1 MDFFG
6 AQRTRTQR
14 SLLLYG
20 LFFLIVFAHIAVALG
35 VMALLLTLFTGGIY
49 HWVLI
54 LVAVWTIGSFVAGS
68 FLEYRRLRAG
78 GRAIAQR
85 VGAVRL
91 FIDHSQDA
99 WEHSQGVAHQHKPIQ
114 KVRFSARHIAVRNER
129 DFPPVY
135 RRYYEIAQQLA
146 IASGLRMPILYV
158 LPDEQGIN
166 GFVAG
171 RNSQDMV
178 LVVTQGALDKLS
190 DEALYGLIGHEYG
203 HILHGDATF
212 NLQLMVV
219 LAGLQLLY
227 DWSDS
232 INNFGSGYKGSQKNY
247 FDGSFINSAVNQSNP
262 LPQRAIDS
270 HARSTEAQT
279 ASFTTHSE
287 WVAYWQTQSQS
298 QQASAKSQSRWLQN
312 NNRFDSQAPR
322 NIWTWLIHGLSFS
335 SMASAQLIK
344 HSFNRERELLA
355 DATSVQLTRSPAI
368 IETLKAIHQDA
379 LGSRLTGIADI
390 NGLSHFF
397 FASSGADLGD
407 VSWFATHPSLAER
420 MSAINA
426 NAYHKFAVQVA
437 KEKRLNQQKIKEIY
451 EQRRL
456 GDWGVITANS
466 LSNAKQEKK
475 MHQSSIFAAQ
485 SVSAIHK
492 INTDKNNYSAEKNVN
507 SNFNDVIN
515 ERIVEKDAIEKEVIE
530 KEVIEKEIAA
540 FSTSEMQNEL
550 QGDNGL
556 EFIIEEDVVI
566 DGRLQVQAQDIGTQ
580 QLLKP
585 WQAKPDS
592 DLPSD
597 TLIGIEDIQKLSL
610 PQYVLNH
617 SYHPLGAQA
626 LIESVLLCHQG
637 CVLSITATY
646 DLTDIW
652 LGLANDGTSAAETDT
667 SGNTQILPHTIDH
680 KLLTA
685 VANLDRRL
693 DSALI
698 ALALKQLRQHDL
710 SESAINEWRLKY
722 EASHSNQDHQHYV
735 QQKKCRMMLLRYQ
748 QGIIQLFENTLTA
761 DLSQKF
767 ADHIDSQ
774 GSIDNPKSAF
784 NHLESTSSRSPS
796 ILALWQALQ
805 LQQLLPILSAVL
817 NDTQVQSH
825 ICPQHL
831 KSQYFQWQQV
841 LQAGKDNIYAQL
853 DPSGQVFNGLD
864 VAARTMLVLLAYRL
878 SKDDKGQMISA
889 IDSSVYSAVLSYNSA
904 SVAHYLVDLRR
915 HARLIDIDLA
925 VVSEANL
932 QWLLLTA
939 QNLNSVQLLALIEV
953 VPIFIASDSQLEA
966 SEANGDDNYRQRQ
979 QGGGQIDY
987 NAHIQDGQADS
998 VDKAG
1003 NDSMHHSYTYHTY
1016 RQWLSTLHTVMLH
1029 DTIVSQDEYEC
1040 LTELSNHW
1048 LGVRQLF

>member
-6 AQRTRTQR
+6 AQRSRTQR

-20 LFFLIVFAHIAVALG
+20 LFFLIVFAHIAVALS

-54 LVAVWTIGSFVAGS
+54 LVAVWTIGSFVVGS
-68 FLEYRRLRAG
+68 FLEYRRLKAG

-91 FIDHSQDA
+91 FIDQSQDA
-99 WEHSQGVAHQHKPIQ
+99 WEHSQGVAHQHQPVS
-114 KVRFSARHIAVRNER
+114 KVRFSARQIAVRDER

-158 LPDEQGIN
+158 LPEEQGIN

-171 RNSQDMV
+171 RHSQDMV

-232 INNFGSGYKGSQKNY
+232 INNFGAGYKSSHKNSQQNY
-247 FDGSFINSAVNQSNP
+247 SDGSFINSAVNQSNP
-262 LPQRAIDS
+262 LPQKAIDS

-279 ASFTTHSE
+279 ANFTTHSE
-287 WVAYWQTQSQS
+287 WVAYWQNQSQS
-298 QQASAKSQSRWLQN
+298 QQSSAKSQSRWLQHN
-312 NNRFDSQAPR
+312 NKFDSQAPR
-322 NIWTWLIHGLSFS
+322 NIWTLLIHGLSFS

-368 IETLKAIHQDA
+368 METLKAIHQDA

-407 VSWFATHPSLAER
+407 VSWLATHPSLTVR

-426 NAYHKFAVQVA
+426 NAYHDFAVQVA

-456 GDWGVITANS
+456 GDWGVIVTNS
-466 LSNAKQEKK
+466 LSKNK
-475 MHQSSIFAAQ
+475 FA
-485 SVSAIHK
+485 
-492 INTDKNNYSAEKNVN
+492 DKNINNK
-507 SNFNDVIN
+507 FNDVID
-515 ERIVEKDAIEKEVIE
+515 EDAIEKEITT
-530 KEVIEKEIAA
+530 
-540 FSTSEMQNEL
+540 FSTSEINNEL
-550 QGDNGL
+550 QSDSGL
-556 EFIIEEDVVI
+556 EFVVEEDVVI
-566 DGRLQVQAQDIGTQ
+566 NGRLQVQAQDIGTH

-585 WQAKPDS
+585 WRAKPDS

-597 TLIGIEDIQKLSL
+597 TLIGIEDIQKVSL

-626 LIESVLLCHQG
+626 LIEAMLLCHQG
-637 CVLSITATY
+637 CVLSTTATY

-652 LGLANDGTSAAETDT
+652 LGLANDGTSADETDSNSKNDT
-667 SGNTQILPHTIDH
+667 SGNMQILPHTLDH
-680 KLLTA
+680 KLLAA

-698 ALALKQLRQHDL
+698 AWALKQLRQHDL
-710 SESAINEWRLKY
+710 SENAIDELRLKY
-722 EASHSNQDHQHYV
+722 EASHRNQDHQHYV
-735 QQKKCRMMLLRYQ
+735 QQKKYRTMLMRYQ
-748 QGIIQLFENTLTA
+748 KGIIELFENSLTA
-761 DLSQKF
+761 DLSQHF
-767 ADHIDSQ
+767 ADNIVSEDNAIDKNKPVSTYSGTIDSR
-774 GSIDNPKSAF
+774 F
-784 NHLESTSSRSPS
+784 PS
-796 ILALWQALQ
+796 ILSLWQALQ
-805 LQQLLPILSAVL
+805 LQQLLPIISAVL
-817 NDTQVQSH
+817 NDKQVRSH
-825 ICPQHL
+825 LHR
-831 KSQYFQWQQV
+831 QYPLYYQWQQV
-841 LQAGKDNIYAQL
+841 LHAGTDDIYAQL
-853 DPSGQVFNGLD
+853 DPSGQVFDGLD
-864 VAARTMLVLLAYRL
+864 IAAKTILTLLAYRL
-878 SKDDKGQMISA
+878 SKDAKGKIISA
-889 IDSSVYSAVLSYNSA
+889 LNYNSA
-904 SVAHYLVDLRR
+904 SVAHYIVDLRR
-915 HARLIDIDLA
+915 HARLLDIDLA
-925 VVSEANL
+925 AVSEANL
-932 QWLLLTA
+932 QWLSLTA
-939 QNLNSVQLLALIEV
+939 QSLNSVQLLALIAA
-953 VPIFIASDSQLEA
+953 VPIFIAPASQ
-966 SEANGDDNYRQRQ
+966 SSGSKVKGDDNYRQRQ
-979 QGGGQIDY
+979 QGDAQIDY
-987 NAHIQDGQADS
+987 NAITNQLY
-998 VDKAG
+998 VY
-1003 NDSMHHSYTYHTY
+1003 NDY

-1029 DTIVSQDEYEC
+1029 DTIVSQDEYDC
-1040 LTELSNHW
+1040 LTELANHW
-1048 LGVRQLF
+1048 LDIRQLF

>member
-6 AQRTRTQR
+6 AQRSRTRR

-20 LFFLIVFAHIAVALG
+20 LFFLIIFAHIAVALAI
-35 VMALLLTLFTGGIY
+35 MSLLLTIFTGGIY

-54 LVAVWTIGSFVAGS
+54 LVVVWTIGSFVVGS
-68 FLEYRRLRAG
+68 FLEYGRLKAG

-99 WEHSQGVAHQHKPIQ
+99 WEHSQGVAHQHKSAA
-114 KVRFSARHIAVRNER
+114 KVRFSDRHIAVRNER

-146 IASGLRMPILYV
+146 IASGLNMPILYV

-171 RNSQDMV
+171 RHSQDMV

-232 INNFGSGYKGSQKNY
+232 VNNFGASSQNKQQNY
-247 FDGSFINSAVNQSNP
+247 FDNAVNQNNP

-279 ASFTTHSE
+279 ASFTTHNE
-287 WVAYWQTQSQS
+287 WVTYWQNQSKNQQS
-298 QQASAKSQSRWLQN
+298 SVKPQSMWLQSTAATD
-312 NNRFDSQAPR
+312 RQAPR
-322 NIWTWLIHGLSFS
+322 SIWTLLIHGLSFS

-368 IETLKAIHQDA
+368 METLKAIYQDS

-407 VSWFATHPSLAER
+407 FSWFATHPSLTER
-420 MSAINA
+420 MNAIND
-426 NAYHKFAVQVA
+426 NAYHDFAVQVA
-437 KEKRLNQQKIKEIY
+437 KEKRINQQKIKEIY

-466 LSNAKQEKK
+466 LSNIKQETNTQ
-475 MHQSSIFAAQ
+475 HSSIFNNQ
-485 SVSAIHK
+485 STS
-492 INTDKNNYSAEKNVN
+492 INN
-507 SNFNDVIN
+507 SIIDGSNDVIN
-515 ERIVEKDAIEKEVIE
+515 KEV
-530 KEVIEKEIAA
+530 AA
-540 FSTSEMQNEL
+540 FSTGEMNNQSEA
-550 QGDNGL
+550 DAGL
-556 EFIIEEDVVI
+556 EFVVEQDVVI
-566 DGRLQVQAQDIGTQ
+566 DGRLQVQAEQIGTH

-592 DLPSD
+592 DLVSD
-597 TLIGIEDIQKLSL
+597 TLIGIEDIEKVSL
-610 PQYVLNH
+610 PQYVINH

-626 LIESVLLCHQG
+626 LIEAVLLCHQG
-637 CVLSITATY
+637 HVLSTTATY

-652 LGLANDGTSAAETDT
+652 LGLHEDVTSATEISNNYSAGI
-667 SGNTQILPHTIDH
+667 SSNTPFLPHRLDH
-680 KLLTA
+680 KLLET
-685 VANLDRRL
+685 VASLDRRL
-693 DSALI
+693 DSALL
-698 ALALKQLRQHDL
+698 ALALKQLRQYNL
-710 SESAINEWRLKY
+710 SESATNELRLKY
-722 EASHSNQDHQHYV
+722 KANHSNQYHQHYM
-735 QQKKCRMMLLRYQ
+735 QQKKCRTMLIRYQ
-748 QGIIQLFENTLTA
+748 QGIIEVFKTYLTA
-761 DLSQKF
+761 DLSQNF
-767 ADHIDSQ
+767 ADKLFNDD
-774 GSIDNPKSAF
+774 GSID
-784 NHLESTSSRSPS
+784 ESKPVFTLSGNTDSRLPS

-805 LQQLLPILSAVL
+805 LQQLLPILSAIL
-817 NDTQVQSH
+817 NDEQSQSH
-825 ICPQHL
+825 IPAQTL
-831 KSQYFQWQQV
+831 WQQV
-841 LQAGKDNIYAQL
+841 LHASTDDIYAQL
-853 DPSGQVFNGLD
+853 DPSGQVFDGLD
-864 VAARTMLVLLAYRL
+864 VAARTMVALLAYRL
-878 SKDDKGQMISA
+878 SKDAKGQIISGL
-889 IDSSVYSAVLSYNSA
+889 DSSVHSAVLFNSA
-904 SVAHYLVDLRR
+904 SSAHYLVDLRR

-925 VVSEANL
+925 VVSDANL
-932 QWLLLTA
+932 QWLLLTT
-939 QNLNSVQLLALIEV
+939 QNLNSVQLLALIEAM
-953 VPIFIASDSQLEA
+953 PIFIAPVCKSAA
-966 SEANGDDNYRQRQ
+966 SEAKREDNSQERQ
-979 QGGGQIDY
+979 QGSGQIDY
-987 NAHIQDGQADS
+987 NAYIQEGN
-998 VDKAG
+998 AG
-1003 NDSMHHSYTYHTY
+1003 NATGHHSYDYNTY

-1029 DTIVSQDEYEC
+1029 DTIVSQDEYDC
-1040 LTELSNHW
+1040 LTMLANHW

>member
-6 AQRTRTQR
+6 AQRSRTQR

-54 LVAVWTIGSFVAGS
+54 LVAVWTIGSFIVGS
-68 FLEYRRLRAG
+68 FLEYRRLKAG

-91 FIDHSQDA
+91 FIDHSQDT
-99 WEHSQGVAHQHKPIQ
+99 WEHSQGVAHQHQPVS
-114 KVRFSARHIAVRNER
+114 KVRFSARQIAVRDER

-171 RNSQDMV
+171 RHSQDMV

-212 NLQLMVV
+212 NLQVMVV

-232 INNFGSGYKGSQKNY
+232 INNFGSGYKVSYQNTQQNKQQNY

-270 HARSTEAQT
+270 HARRTEAQT
-279 ASFTTHSE
+279 ANFTTHSE
-287 WVAYWQTQSQS
+287 WVAYWQSQSQS
-298 QQASAKSQSRWLQN
+298 QQSSAKSQSRWLQHN
-312 NNRFDSQAPR
+312 DKFNSQAPR
-322 NIWTWLIHGLSFS
+322 NIWTLLIHGLSFS

-368 IETLKAIHQDA
+368 METLKAIHQDA
-379 LGSRLTGIADI
+379 LGSRLTSIADI

-426 NAYHKFAVQVA
+426 NAYHDFAVQVA

-456 GDWGVITANS
+456 GDWGVIVANS
-466 LSNAKQEKK
+466 LSKNK
-475 MHQSSIFAAQ
+475 FA
-485 SVSAIHK
+485 
-492 INTDKNNYSAEKNVN
+492 DKNIDNI
-507 SNFNDVIN
+507 FNDVID
-515 ERIVEKDAIEKEVIE
+515 EDAIKKDAIK
-530 KEVIEKEIAA
+530 KEIAA

-556 EFIIEEDVVI
+556 EFVVEQDIVI
-566 DGRLQVQAQDIGTQ
+566 DGRLQVQAQDIGTH

-585 WQAKPDS
+585 WQAKPDR

-597 TLIGIEDIQKLSL
+597 TLIAIEDIQKVSL

-626 LIESVLLCHQG
+626 LIEAVLLCHQG
-637 CVLSITATY
+637 SVLSTAATY

-652 LGLANDGTSAAETDT
+652 LGLDEDKRFSAETKVDIN
-667 SGNTQILPHTIDH
+667 NTRVLPHTLDH
-680 KLLTA
+680 KLLAA

-710 SESAINEWRLKY
+710 SESVIDELLLKY
-722 EASHSNQDHQHYV
+722 EASHRNQDHQHYV
-735 QQKKCRMMLLRYQ
+735 QQKKCRTMLLRYQ
-748 QGIIQLFENTLTA
+748 QGIIEMFENSLTA
-761 DLSQKF
+761 DLSQNI
-767 ADHIDSQ
+767 ADNIDNDD
-774 GSIDNPKSAF
+774 SIDK
-784 NHLESTSSRSPS
+784 STSVLNPLENTYSRLSRSPS
-796 ILALWQALQ
+796 ILSLWQALQ
-805 LQQLLPILSAVL
+805 LQQLLPIISAVL
-817 NDTQVQSH
+817 NDKQVQSH
-825 ICPQHL
+825 LHRQTP
-831 KSQYFQWQQV
+831 SYYQWQQ
-841 LQAGKDNIYAQL
+841 LLHAGTDDIYAQL
-853 DPSGQVFNGLD
+853 DPSGQVFDGLD
-864 VAARTMLVLLAYRL
+864 VAAKTMLTLLAYRL
-878 SKDDKGQMISA
+878 AKDAKGQVISA
-889 IDSSVYSAVLSYNSA
+889 LDGSVPISTPISVLSYNSA
-904 SVAHYLVDLRR
+904 SIAHYLVDLRR
-915 HARLIDIDLA
+915 HARLLDIDLA
-925 VVSEANL
+925 AASEANL

-939 QNLNSVQLLALIEV
+939 QNLNSVQLLALIAA
-953 VPIFIASDSQLEA
+953 VPIFIAPASQSSGSQA
-966 SEANGDDNYRQRQ
+966 KGDDNYRQRQ
-979 QGGGQIDY
+979 QGGAQIDY
-987 NAHIQDGQADS
+987 NAITNRPYAY
-998 VDKAG
+998 
-1003 NDSMHHSYTYHTY
+1003 NDY

-1029 DTIVSQDEYEC
+1029 DTIVSQDEYDC
-1040 LTELSNHW
+1040 LTELANHW

>member
-6 AQRTRTQR
+6 AQRSRTQR

-54 LVAVWTIGSFVAGS
+54 LVVVWTIGSFVVGS
-68 FLEYRRLRAG
+68 FLEYRRLKAG

-91 FIDHSQDA
+91 FIDQSQDA
-99 WEHSQGVAHQHKPIQ
+99 WEHSQGVAHQHQPVS
-114 KVRFSARHIAVRNER
+114 KVRFSARQIAVRDER

-158 LPDEQGIN
+158 LPEEQGIN

-171 RNSQDMV
+171 RHSQDMV

-232 INNFGSGYKGSQKNY
+232 INDFGSGYKVSHQTTQQNY

-262 LPQRAIDS
+262 LPQKAIDS
-270 HARSTEAQT
+270 HARRTEAQT
-279 ASFTTHSE
+279 ANFTTHSE
-287 WVAYWQTQSQS
+287 WVAYWQNQSQS
-298 QQASAKSQSRWLQN
+298 QQSSAKGQSRWLQHN
-312 NNRFDSQAPR
+312 NKFDNQAPR
-322 NIWTWLIHGLSFS
+322 NIWTLLIHGLSFS

-368 IETLKAIHQDA
+368 METLKAIHQDA

-407 VSWFATHPSLAER
+407 VSWFATHPSLSER

-426 NAYHKFAVQVA
+426 NAYHDFAVQVA

-456 GDWGVITANS
+456 GDWGVIVANS
-466 LSNAKQEKK
+466 LSKNK
-475 MHQSSIFAAQ
+475 F
-485 SVSAIHK
+485 
-492 INTDKNNYSAEKNVN
+492 TDKNINNT
-507 SNFNDVIN
+507 FNDVID
-515 ERIVEKDAIEKEVIE
+515 EDAIQKNTIQ
-530 KEVIEKEIAA
+530 KNTIHKAAIEKEIATY
-540 FSTSEMQNEL
+540 STSEINNEL
-550 QGDNGL
+550 QSDSGL
-556 EFIIEEDVVI
+556 EFVVEQDVVI
-566 DGRLQVQAQDIGTQ
+566 NGRLQVQAEDIGTH

-597 TLIGIEDIQKLSL
+597 TLIGIEDIQKVSL

-626 LIESVLLCHQG
+626 LIEAVLLCHQSY
-637 CVLSITATY
+637 VLSTTATY
-646 DLTDIW
+646 DLTEIW
-652 LGLANDGTSAAETDT
+652 LGLDEDKRFSAETKVDID
-667 SGNTQILPHTIDH
+667 NTRVLPHTLDH
-680 KLLTA
+680 KLLAA
-685 VANLDRRL
+685 VANLDRRV

-698 ALALKQLRQHDL
+698 ALALKQLRQHNL
-710 SESAINEWRLKY
+710 SENAIDELRLKY
-722 EASHSNQDHQHYV
+722 EASHRNQDHQHYV
-735 QQKKCRMMLLRYQ
+735 QQKKCRSMLLRYQ
-748 QGIIQLFENTLTA
+748 RGIIELFENSLTA

-767 ADHIDSQ
+767 ADTIDNDD
-774 GSIDNPKSAF
+774 SIDK
-784 NHLESTSSRSPS
+784 STSVLNPLENTYSRSPA

-805 LQQLLPILSAVL
+805 LQQLLPVLSAVL

-825 ICPQHL
+825 LHPQ
-831 KSQYFQWQQV
+831 YPYYQWQQV
-841 LQAGKDNIYAQL
+841 LHAGTDDIYAQL

-864 VAARTMLVLLAYRL
+864 IAARTMLTLLAYRL
-878 SKDDKGQMISA
+878 SKDAKGQIISA
-889 IDSSVYSAVLSYNSA
+889 LDSSVPISTPISVLSYNSA

-925 VVSEANL
+925 AVSEANL

-939 QNLNSVQLLALIEV
+939 QNLNSIQLLALIAA
-953 VPIFIASDSQLEA
+953 VPIFIASASQSSGSQA
-966 SEANGDDNYRQRQ
+966 KGADNYRQRQ
-979 QGGGQIDY
+979 QGDAQIDY
-987 NAHIQDGQADS
+987 NVINNKPYDY
-998 VDKAG
+998 
-1003 NDSMHHSYTYHTY
+1003 NDY

-1029 DTIVSQDEYEC
+1029 DTIVSQDEYDC
-1040 LTELSNHW
+1040 LTLLAHHW

>member
-6 AQRTRTQR
+6 AQRSRTQR

-54 LVAVWTIGSFVAGS
+54 LVVVWTIGSFVVGS
-68 FLEYRRLRAG
+68 FLEYRRLKAG

-91 FIDHSQDA
+91 FIDQSQDA
-99 WEHSQGVAHQHKPIQ
+99 WEHSQGVAHQHQPVS
-114 KVRFSARHIAVRNER
+114 KVRFSARQIAVRDER

-158 LPDEQGIN
+158 LPEEQGIN

-171 RNSQDMV
+171 RHSQDMV

-232 INNFGSGYKGSQKNY
+232 INNFGSGYKVSHKNTHQNTQQNY

-262 LPQRAIDS
+262 LPQKAIDS
-270 HARSTEAQT
+270 HARRTEAQT
-279 ASFTTHSE
+279 ANFTTHSE
-287 WVAYWQTQSQS
+287 WVAYWQNQSQS
-298 QQASAKSQSRWLQN
+298 QQSSAKSQSRWLQHN
-312 NNRFDSQAPR
+312 DKFNSQAPR
-322 NIWTWLIHGLSFS
+322 NIWTLLIHGLSFS

-368 IETLKAIHQDA
+368 MKTLKAIHQDA

-426 NAYHKFAVQVA
+426 NAYHDFAVQVA

-456 GDWGVITANS
+456 GDWGVIVANS
-466 LSNAKQEKK
+466 LSKNKLADKD
-475 MHQSSIFAAQ
+475 
-485 SVSAIHK
+485 
-492 INTDKNNYSAEKNVN
+492 INNK
-507 SNFNDVIN
+507 FNDVID
-515 ERIVEKDAIEKEVIE
+515 EDAIQKNTIH
-530 KEVIEKEIAA
+530 KAAIEKEIAT

-556 EFIIEEDVVI
+556 EFVVEQDIVI
-566 DGRLQVQAQDIGTQ
+566 DGRLQVQAQNIDTH

-585 WQAKPDS
+585 WRAKPDS

-597 TLIGIEDIQKLSL
+597 TLIGIEDIQKVSL

-626 LIESVLLCHQG
+626 LIEAVLLCHQG
-637 CVLSITATY
+637 YVLSTTATY
-646 DLTDIW
+646 DLTEIW
-652 LGLANDGTSAAETDT
+652 LGLDEDKRFSAETKVDID
-667 SGNTQILPHTIDH
+667 NTRVLPHTLDH
-680 KLLTA
+680 KLLA
-685 VANLDRRL
+685 VVANLDRRV

-698 ALALKQLRQHDL
+698 ALALKQLRQHNL
-710 SESAINEWRLKY
+710 SENAIDELRLKY
-722 EASHSNQDHQHYV
+722 EASHRNQDHQHYV
-735 QQKKCRMMLLRYQ
+735 QQKKCRSMLLRYQ
-748 QGIIQLFENTLTA
+748 RGIIELFKNSLTA

-767 ADHIDSQ
+767 ADN
-774 GSIDNPKSAF
+774 IDNDDSINNPQSLL
-784 NHLESTSSRSPS
+784 NPLEDTHCRSPS

-805 LQQLLPILSAVL
+805 LQQLLPIISAVL
-817 NDTQVQSH
+817 NDTQAQL
-825 ICPQHL
+825 HL
-831 KSQYFQWQQV
+831 HSQYPYYQWQQV
-841 LQAGKDNIYAQL
+841 LHAGTDDIYAQL
-853 DPSGQVFNGLD
+853 DPSGQVFDGLD
-864 VAARTMLVLLAYRL
+864 VAAKTVLTVLAYRL
-878 SKDDKGQMISA
+878 SKDAKGQIISA
-889 IDSSVYSAVLSYNSA
+889 LDSELRSSVLSYNSA
-904 SVAHYLVDLRR
+904 SIAHYLVDLRR

-925 VVSEANL
+925 AASEANL

-939 QNLNSVQLLALIEV
+939 QSLNSVQLLALIAA
-953 VPIFIASDSQLEA
+953 VPIFIASTSQSSSLKA
-966 SEANGDDNYRQRQ
+966 KGADNYLQRQ
-979 QGGGQIDY
+979 QGDAQIDY
-987 NAHIQDGQADS
+987 NVINNKPYDY
-998 VDKAG
+998 
-1003 NDSMHHSYTYHTY
+1003 NDY

-1029 DTIVSQDEYEC
+1029 DTIVSQDEYDC
-1040 LTELSNHW
+1040 LTLLAHHW

>member
-6 AQRTRTQR
+6 AQRSRTQR

-54 LVAVWTIGSFVAGS
+54 LVVVWTIGSFVVGS
-68 FLEYRRLRAG
+68 FLEYRRLKAG

-91 FIDHSQDA
+91 FIDQSQDA
-99 WEHSQGVAHQHKPIQ
+99 WEHSQGVAHQHQPVS
-114 KVRFSARHIAVRNER
+114 KVRFSARRIAVRDER

-158 LPDEQGIN
+158 LPEEQGIN

-171 RNSQDMV
+171 RHSQDMV

-232 INNFGSGYKGSQKNY
+232 INDFGSGYKVSHQTTQQNY

-262 LPQRAIDS
+262 LPQKAIDR
-270 HARSTEAQT
+270 HARRTEAQT
-279 ASFTTHSE
+279 ANFTTHSE
-287 WVAYWQTQSQS
+287 WVAYWQNQSQS
-298 QQASAKSQSRWLQN
+298 QQSSAKGQSRWLQHN
-312 NNRFDSQAPR
+312 NKFDNQAPR
-322 NIWTWLIHGLSFS
+322 NIWTLLIHGLSFS

-355 DATSVQLTRSPAI
+355 DATSMQLTRSPAI
-368 IETLKAIHQDA
+368 METLKAIHQDA

-407 VSWFATHPSLAER
+407 VSWFATHPSLSER

-426 NAYHKFAVQVA
+426 NAYHDFAVQVA

-456 GDWGVITANS
+456 GDWGVIVTNS
-466 LSNAKQEKK
+466 LSENK
-475 MHQSSIFAAQ
+475 F
-485 SVSAIHK
+485 
-492 INTDKNNYSAEKNVN
+492 TDKNINNT
-507 SNFNDVIN
+507 FNDVID
-515 ERIVEKDAIEKEVIE
+515 EDAIQKNTIQ
-530 KEVIEKEIAA
+530 KNTIHKAAIEKEIATY
-540 FSTSEMQNEL
+540 STSEINNEL
-550 QGDNGL
+550 QSDSGL
-556 EFIIEEDVVI
+556 EFVVEQDVVI
-566 DGRLQVQAQDIGTQ
+566 NGRLQVQAEDIGTH

-597 TLIGIEDIQKLSL
+597 TLIGIEDIQKVSL

-626 LIESVLLCHQG
+626 LIEAVLLCHQG
-637 CVLSITATY
+637 YVLSTTATY
-646 DLTDIW
+646 DLTEIW
-652 LGLANDGTSAAETDT
+652 LGLDEDKRFSAETKVDID
-667 SGNTQILPHTIDH
+667 NTRVLPHTLDH
-680 KLLTA
+680 KLLA
-685 VANLDRRL
+685 VVANLDRRV

-698 ALALKQLRQHDL
+698 ALALKQLRQHNL
-710 SESAINEWRLKY
+710 SENAIDELRLKY
-722 EASHSNQDHQHYV
+722 EASHRNQDHQHYV
-735 QQKKCRMMLLRYQ
+735 QQKKCRSMLLRYQ
-748 QGIIQLFENTLTA
+748 RGIIELFENSLTA

-767 ADHIDSQ
+767 ADNIDNDD
-774 GSIDNPKSAF
+774 SIDK
-784 NHLESTSSRSPS
+784 STSVLNPLENTYSRLSRSPS
-796 ILALWQALQ
+796 ILSLWQALQ
-805 LQQLLPILSAVL
+805 LQQLLPVLSTVL
-817 NDTQVQSH
+817 NDKQVQSH
-825 ICPQHL
+825 LH
-831 KSQYFQWQQV
+831 SQYPYYQWQQV
-841 LQAGKDNIYAQL
+841 LHAGTDDIYAQL
-853 DPSGQVFNGLD
+853 DPSGQVFDGLD
-864 VAARTMLVLLAYRL
+864 VAAKTMLTLLAYRL
-878 SKDDKGQMISA
+878 AKDAKGQVISA
-889 IDSSVYSAVLSYNSA
+889 LDGSVPISTPISVLSYNSA
-904 SVAHYLVDLRR
+904 SIAHYLVDLRR

-925 VVSEANL
+925 AASEANL

-939 QNLNSVQLLALIEV
+939 QNLNSVQLLALIAA
-953 VPIFIASDSQLEA
+953 VPIFIAPASQSSGSQA
-966 SEANGDDNYRQRQ
+966 KGDDNYRQRQ
-979 QGGGQIDY
+979 QGGAQIDY
-987 NAHIQDGQADS
+987 NAINNKPYGY
-998 VDKAG
+998 
-1003 NDSMHHSYTYHTY
+1003 NDY

-1029 DTIVSQDEYEC
+1029 DTIVSQDEYDC
-1040 LTELSNHW
+1040 LTLFAHHW

>member
-6 AQRTRTQR
+6 AQRSRTQR
-14 SLLLYG
+14 SLLLFR

-54 LVAVWTIGSFVAGS
+54 LVAVWTIGSFVVGS
-68 FLEYRRLRAG
+68 FLEYRRLKAG

-99 WEHSQGVAHQHKPIQ
+99 WEHSQGVAHQHQPVS
-114 KVRFSARHIAVRNER
+114 KVRFSARQIAVCDER
-129 DFPPVY
+129 DFPSVY

-171 RNSQDMV
+171 RHSQDMV

-232 INNFGSGYKGSQKNY
+232 INNFGSGYKVSHKNTQQNKQQNY

-262 LPQRAIDS
+262 LPQKAIDS
-270 HARSTEAQT
+270 HARRTEAQT
-279 ASFTTHSE
+279 ANFTTHSE
-287 WVAYWQTQSQS
+287 WVAYWQNQSQS
-298 QQASAKSQSRWLQN
+298 QQSSAKSQSRWLQHN
-312 NNRFDSQAPR
+312 DKFNSQASR
-322 NIWTWLIHGLSFS
+322 NIWTLLIHGLSFS
-335 SMASAQLIK
+335 SMASAQLIE

-368 IETLKAIHQDA
+368 METLKAIHQDT
-379 LGSRLTGIADI
+379 LGSRLTSIADI

-407 VSWFATHPSLAER
+407 VSWFATHPSLSER

-426 NAYHKFAVQVA
+426 NAYHDFAVQVA

-451 EQRRL
+451 EQRCL
-456 GDWGVITANS
+456 GDWGVIVANS
-466 LSNAKQEKK
+466 LSKNK
-475 MHQSSIFAAQ
+475 FA
-485 SVSAIHK
+485 
-492 INTDKNNYSAEKNVN
+492 DKNIDNI
-507 SNFNDVIN
+507 FNDVID
-515 ERIVEKDAIEKEVIE
+515 EDAIKKDAIK
-530 KEVIEKEIAA
+530 KEIAT

-556 EFIIEEDVVI
+556 EFVVEQDIVI
-566 DGRLQVQAQDIGTQ
+566 DGRLQVQAQDIGTH

-597 TLIGIEDIQKLSL
+597 TLIGIKDIQKVSL

-626 LIESVLLCHQG
+626 LIEAVLICHQG
-637 CVLSITATY
+637 SVLSTTATY

-652 LGLANDGTSAAETDT
+652 LGLDEDKRFSAETKVDIN
-667 SGNTQILPHTIDH
+667 NTRVLPHTLDH
-680 KLLTA
+680 KLLAA
-685 VANLDRRL
+685 VASLDRRL

-710 SESAINEWRLKY
+710 SENAIDELRLKY
-722 EASHSNQDHQHYV
+722 EASHRNQDHQHYV
-735 QQKKCRMMLLRYQ
+735 QQKKCRTMLVRYQ
-748 QGIIQLFENTLTA
+748 RGIIELFENLLTA
-761 DLSQKF
+761 DLSQNI
-767 ADHIDSQ
+767 AHNIDNDD
-774 GSIDNPKSAF
+774 SIDK
-784 NHLESTSSRSPS
+784 STSVLNPLENTYSRLSRSPS
-796 ILALWQALQ
+796 ILSLWQALQ
-805 LQQLLPILSAVL
+805 LQQLLPVLSTVL
-817 NDTQVQSH
+817 NDKQVQSH
-825 ICPQHL
+825 LHR
-831 KSQYFQWQQV
+831 QYPLYYQWQQV
-841 LQAGKDNIYAQL
+841 LHAGTDDIYAQL
-853 DPSGQVFNGLD
+853 DPSGQVFDGLD
-864 VAARTMLVLLAYRL
+864 MAAKTMLTLLAYRL
-878 SKDDKGQMISA
+878 AKDAKGQMISA
-889 IDSSVYSAVLSYNSA
+889 LDSELHSSVLSYNSA
-904 SVAHYLVDLRR
+904 SIAHYLVGLRR
-915 HARLIDIDLA
+915 HARLLDIDLA
-925 VVSEANL
+925 AASEANL

-939 QNLNSVQLLALIEV
+939 QNLNSVQLLALIAA
-953 VPIFIASDSQLEA
+953 VPIFIAPASQSSGSQA
-966 SEANGDDNYRQRQ
+966 KGDDNYRQRQ
-979 QGGGQIDY
+979 QGDAQIDY
-987 NAHIQDGQADS
+987 NATT
-998 VDKAG
+998 DKPYG
-1003 NDSMHHSYTYHTY
+1003 YNDY

-1029 DTIVSQDEYEC
+1029 DTIVSQDEYDC
-1040 LTELSNHW
+1040 LTELANHW

>member
-6 AQRTRTQR
+6 AQRSRTRR

-20 LFFLIVFAHIAVALG
+20 LFFLIIFAHIAVALAI
-35 VMALLLTLFTGGIY
+35 MSLLLTIFTGGIY

-54 LVAVWTIGSFVAGS
+54 LVVVWTIGSFVVGS
-68 FLEYRRLRAG
+68 FLEYGRLKAG

-99 WEHSQGVAHQHKPIQ
+99 WEHSQGVAHQHKSAA
-114 KVRFSARHIAVRNER
+114 KVRFSDRHIAVRNER

-146 IASGLRMPILYV
+146 IASGLNMPILYV

-171 RNSQDMV
+171 RHSQDMV

-190 DEALYGLIGHEYG
+190 DEGLYGLIGHEYG

-232 INNFGSGYKGSQKNY
+232 VNNFGASSQNKQQNY
-247 FDGSFINSAVNQSNP
+247 FDNAVNQNNP

-279 ASFTTHSE
+279 ASFTTHNE
-287 WVAYWQTQSQS
+287 WVTYWQNQSKNQQS
-298 QQASAKSQSRWLQN
+298 SAKPQSMWLQSTAATD
-312 NNRFDSQAPR
+312 RQAPR
-322 NIWTWLIHGLSFS
+322 SIWTLLIHGLSFS

-368 IETLKAIHQDA
+368 METLKAIYQDS

-407 VSWFATHPSLAER
+407 FSWFATHPSLTER
-420 MSAINA
+420 MNAIND
-426 NAYHKFAVQVA
+426 NAYHDFAVQVA
-437 KEKRLNQQKIKEIY
+437 KEKRINQQKIKEIY
-451 EQRRL
+451 EQQRL

-466 LSNAKQEKK
+466 LSSIKQETNTQ
-475 MHQSSIFAAQ
+475 HSSIFNNQ
-485 SVSAIHK
+485 SAS
-492 INTDKNNYSAEKNVN
+492 INN
-507 SNFNDVIN
+507 SIIDGSNDVIN
-515 ERIVEKDAIEKEVIE
+515 KEVA
-530 KEVIEKEIAA
+530 V
-540 FSTSEMQNEL
+540 FSTGKLNNQSEA
-550 QGDNGL
+550 DAGL
-556 EFIIEEDVVI
+556 EFVVEQDVVI
-566 DGRLQVQAQDIGTQ
+566 DGRLQVQAEDIGTQ

-597 TLIGIEDIQKLSL
+597 ALVGIDDIQKVLL

-626 LIESVLLCHQG
+626 LIEAVLLCHQG
-637 CVLSITATY
+637 CVLSTTATY

-667 SGNTQILPHTIDH
+667 SGNTQILPHTLDH
-680 KLLTA
+680 KLLAA

-698 ALALKQLRQHDL
+698 MLALKQLRQHNL
-710 SESAINEWRLKY
+710 SENAIDELRLKY

-735 QQKKCRMMLLRYQ
+735 QQKKCRTMLLRYQ
-748 QGIIQLFENTLTA
+748 QGIIELFENSLTA
-761 DLSQKF
+761 DLSQNI
-767 ADHIDSQ
+767 ADNIDNDD
-774 GSIDNPKSAF
+774 SIDK
-784 NHLESTSSRSPS
+784 STSVLNPLENTHSRSPA

-805 LQQLLPILSAVL
+805 LQQLLPVLSAVL

-825 ICPQHL
+825 LHPQYL
-831 KSQYFQWQQV
+831 YYQWQQV
-841 LQAGKDNIYAQL
+841 LHAGTDDIYAQL

-864 VAARTMLVLLAYRL
+864 IAAKTMLTLLAYRL
-878 SKDDKGQMISA
+878 SKDAKGQIISA
-889 IDSSVYSAVLSYNSA
+889 LDSSAPISTPNSVLSYNSA

-925 VVSEANL
+925 AVSEANL

-939 QNLNSVQLLALIEV
+939 QSLNTVQLLALIEA
-953 VPIFIASDSQLEA
+953 VPIFIASASQSYV
-966 SEANGDDNYRQRQ
+966 SEAKGDDNYRQRQ
-979 QGGGQIDY
+979 QGGAQIDY
-987 NAHIQDGQADS
+987 NAHIQDDNADRTDS

-1003 NDSMHHSYTYHTY
+1003 NDSTRHFYAYHTY

-1029 DTIVSQDEYEC
+1029 DTIVSQDEYDC
-1040 LTELSNHW
+1040 LTELANHW

>member
-35 VMALLLTLFTGGIY
+35 VMALLLTLFTDGIY
-49 HWVLI
+49 YWVLI
-54 LVAVWTIGSFVAGS
+54 LVVVWTIGSFVAGS
-68 FLEYRRLRAG
+68 FLEYRRLKAG

-99 WEHSQGVAHQHKPIQ
+99 WEHSQGVAHQHQPVS
-114 KVRFSARHIAVRNER
+114 KVRFSARHIAVRDER

-158 LPDEQGIN
+158 LPEEQGIN

-171 RNSQDMV
+171 RHSQDMV

-232 INNFGSGYKGSQKNY
+232 INNFGAGHKSSQQNY
-247 FDGSFINSAVNQSNP
+247 FDNAVNHNNLLS
-262 LPQRAIDS
+262 QRDIDS
-270 HARSTEAQT
+270 QARSTEAQT
-279 ASFTTHSE
+279 ANFNTHSE
-287 WVAYWQTQSQS
+287 WVAYWQSQS
-298 QQASAKSQSRWLQN
+298 QNRQSAVKSQSMWLQSRATVDN
-312 NNRFDSQAPR
+312 QSPR
-322 NIWTWLIHGLSFS
+322 NIWTLLIHGLSFS

-368 IETLKAIHQDA
+368 METLKTIHQDA

-426 NAYHKFAVQVA
+426 NAYHDFAVQVA
-437 KEKRLNQQKIKEIY
+437 KEKRLNQQKITEIY

-456 GDWGVITANS
+456 GDWGVIVVNS
-466 LSNAKQEKK
+466 LSKNK
-475 MHQSSIFAAQ
+475 FA
-485 SVSAIHK
+485 
-492 INTDKNNYSAEKNVN
+492 DKNINNT
-507 SNFNDVIN
+507 FNDVIDEDAIQKN
-515 ERIVEKDAIEKEVIE
+515 PIQKDAIEKE
-530 KEVIEKEIAA
+530 IAV
-540 FSTSEMQNEL
+540 FSTSEINNEL
-550 QGDNGL
+550 QSDSGL
-556 EFIIEEDVVI
+556 EFVVEQDVVI
-566 DGRLQVQAQDIGTQ
+566 NGRLQVQARDIGMH

-585 WQAKPDS
+585 WQAKPDL

-597 TLIGIEDIQKLSL
+597 TLIAIEDIQKVSL

-626 LIESVLLCHQG
+626 LIEAVLLCHQC
-637 CVLSITATY
+637 CVLSTTTTY

-652 LGLANDGTSAAETDT
+652 LGLANDGTSTAETDT
-667 SGNTQILPHTIDH
+667 SGNTQILPHTLDH
-680 KLLTA
+680 KLLAA

-710 SESAINEWRLKY
+710 SESAIDEWRLKY
-722 EASHSNQDHQHYV
+722 EASHSNQDHQYYV
-735 QQKKCRMMLLRYQ
+735 QQKKCRTMLVRYQ
-748 QGIIQLFENTLTA
+748 QGIIELFENSLTA
-761 DLSQKF
+761 DLSQNI
-767 ADHIDSQ
+767 ADNINNDD
-774 GSIDNPKSAF
+774 SIDK
-784 NHLESTSSRSPS
+784 STSVLNPLENTRSRLSRSPS
-796 ILALWQALQ
+796 ILALWQALK
-805 LQQLLPILSAVL
+805 LQKLLPVLSAVL

-825 ICPQHL
+825 LPPQY
-831 KSQYFQWQQV
+831 SYYQWQQV
-841 LQAGKDNIYAQL
+841 LHAGTDDIYAQL
-853 DPSGQVFNGLD
+853 DPSGQVFDGLD
-864 VAARTMLVLLAYRL
+864 VAAKTMLTLLAYRL
-878 SKDDKGQMISA
+878 AKDAKGQIISA
-889 IDSSVYSAVLSYNSA
+889 LDSSVPISTPISVLSYNSA

-925 VVSEANL
+925 AVSEANL

-939 QNLNSVQLLALIEV
+939 QNLNSVQLLALIAA
-953 VPIFIASDSQLEA
+953 VPIFIASASQSSGSQA
-966 SEANGDDNYRQRQ
+966 KGDDNYRQRQ
-979 QGGGQIDY
+979 QGDAQIDY
-987 NAHIQDGQADS
+987 NATT
-998 VDKAG
+998 DKPYG
-1003 NDSMHHSYTYHTY
+1003 YNDY

-1029 DTIVSQDEYEC
+1029 DTIVSQDEYDC
-1040 LTELSNHW
+1040 LTLLAHHW

>member
-6 AQRTRTQR
+6 AQRSRTQR

-54 LVAVWTIGSFVAGS
+54 LVVVWTIGSFVVGS
-68 FLEYRRLRAG
+68 FLEYRRLKAG

-91 FIDHSQDA
+91 FIDQSQDA
-99 WEHSQGVAHQHKPIQ
+99 WEHSQGVAHQHPPVS
-114 KVRFSARHIAVRNER
+114 KVRFSARQIAVRDER

-135 RRYYEIAQQLA
+135 RRYYETAQQLA

-158 LPDEQGIN
+158 LPEEQGIN

-171 RNSQDMV
+171 RHSQDMV

-232 INNFGSGYKGSQKNY
+232 INDFGSGYKVSHQTTQQNKQQNY
-247 FDGSFINSAVNQSNP
+247 FDGSFINSVVNQSNP
-262 LPQRAIDS
+262 LPQKAIDS
-270 HARSTEAQT
+270 HARRTEAQT
-279 ASFTTHSE
+279 ANFTTHSE
-287 WVAYWQTQSQS
+287 WVAYWQNQSQS
-298 QQASAKSQSRWLQN
+298 QQSSAKSQSRWVQHN
-312 NNRFDSQAPR
+312 NKFDNQAPR
-322 NIWTWLIHGLSFS
+322 NIWTLLIHGLSFS

-368 IETLKAIHQDA
+368 IETLKAIHQDM

-407 VSWFATHPSLAER
+407 VSWFATHPSLTER
-420 MSAINA
+420 MSAINE
-426 NAYHKFAVQVA
+426 NAYHDFAVQVA
-437 KEKRLNQQKIKEIY
+437 KEKRINQQKIKEIY

-456 GDWGVITANS
+456 GDWGVIVANS
-466 LSNAKQEKK
+466 LSNNKQEKNA
-475 MHQSSIFAAQ
+475 HQSR
-485 SVSAIHK
+485 VSAVQSASDIYK
-492 INTDKNNYSAEKNVN
+492 SATDKNRYSADKRLN
-507 SNFNDVIN
+507 SNFNDVI
-515 ERIVEKDAIEKEVIE
+515 EKDA
-530 KEVIEKEIAA
+530 IEKEIAA
-540 FSTSEMQNEL
+540 FSTSEINNEL
-550 QGDNGL
+550 QDNNGL
-556 EFIIEEDVVI
+556 EFVVEQDVVI
-566 DGRLQVQAQDIGTQ
+566 DGRLQVQAEDIGTH

-597 TLIGIEDIQKLSL
+597 TLIGIEDIQKISL

-626 LIESVLLCHQG
+626 LIEAVLLCHQDY
-637 CVLSITATY
+637 VLSTTATY

-652 LGLANDGTSAAETDT
+652 LGLDEDKRFSAETKVDIN
-667 SGNTQILPHTIDH
+667 NTRVLPHTLDH
-680 KLLTA
+680 KLLAA

-698 ALALKQLRQHDL
+698 ALALKQLRQHNL
-710 SESAINEWRLKY
+710 SENAIDELRLKY
-722 EASHSNQDHQHYV
+722 EASHRNQDHQHYV
-735 QQKKCRMMLLRYQ
+735 QQKKCRSMLLRYQ
-748 QGIIQLFENTLTA
+748 RGIIELFENSLTA

-767 ADHIDSQ
+767 ADN
-774 GSIDNPKSAF
+774 IDNDDSINKPQSLL
-784 NHLESTSSRSPS
+784 NPLEDTHCRSPS

-805 LQQLLPILSAVL
+805 LQQLLPVLSTVL
-817 NDTQVQSH
+817 NDKQVQSH
-825 ICPQHL
+825 LH
-831 KSQYFQWQQV
+831 SQYPYYQWQQV
-841 LQAGKDNIYAQL
+841 LHAGTDDIYAQL
-853 DPSGQVFNGLD
+853 DPSGQVFDGLD
-864 VAARTMLVLLAYRL
+864 VAAKTMLTVLAYRL
-878 SKDDKGQMISA
+878 SKDAKGQIISA
-889 IDSSVYSAVLSYNSA
+889 LDSELRSSVLSYNSA
-904 SVAHYLVDLRR
+904 SIAHYLVDLRR
-915 HARLIDIDLA
+915 HARLIDINLA
-925 VVSEANL
+925 AASEANL

-939 QNLNSVQLLALIEV
+939 QSLNSVQLLALIAA
-953 VPIFIASDSQLEA
+953 VPIFIASTSQSSSLKA
-966 SEANGDDNYRQRQ
+966 KGADNYRQRQ
-979 QGGGQIDY
+979 QGDAQIDY
-987 NAHIQDGQADS
+987 NVINNKPYDY
-998 VDKAG
+998 
-1003 NDSMHHSYTYHTY
+1003 NDY

-1029 DTIVSQDEYEC
+1029 DTIVSQDEYDC
-1040 LTELSNHW
+1040 LTLLAHHW

>member
-6 AQRTRTQR
+6 EQRTRTQR

-20 LFFLIVFAHIAVALG
+20 LFFLIVFAHLAVALG
-35 VMALLLTLFTGGIY
+35 IMALLLTIFTGGIY

-54 LVAVWTIGSFVAGS
+54 LVAIWTIGSFVIGS
-68 FLEYRRLRAG
+68 FLEYRRLEAG

-85 VGAVRL
+85 VGGVRL

-99 WEHSQGVAHQHKPIQ
+99 WEHSQGVAHQHEPIP
-114 KVRFSARHIAVRNER
+114 KVRFSAHHIAVRDKR

-146 IASGLRMPILYV
+146 IASGVRMPILYV

-171 RNSQDMV
+171 RHSQDMV

-190 DEALYGLIGHEYG
+190 DEGLYGLIGHEYG

-232 INNFGSGYKGSQKNY
+232 INNFGAGNQRSHQNSHHNY
-247 FDGSFINSAVNQSNP
+247 FDDAVNRRNLLS
-262 LPQRAIDS
+262 QRVVDS

-279 ASFTTHSE
+279 ANLTTHSE
-287 WVAYWQTQSQS
+287 WVSYWQSQSQS
-298 QQASAKSQSRWLQN
+298 QQSSAKSQSRWLQN
-312 NNRFDSQAPR
+312 NNKFDSQAPR
-322 NIWTWLIHGLSFS
+322 NIWTLLIHGLSFS

-344 HSFNRERELLA
+344 HSFNRQRELLA

-368 IETLKAIHQDA
+368 METLQAIHQDS
-379 LGSRLTGIADI
+379 LGSRLTSIADI

-426 NAYHKFAVQVA
+426 NAYHDFAVKVA
-437 KEKRLNQQKIKEIY
+437 KEKRINQQKIKEIY

-456 GDWGVITANS
+456 GDWGVIKANS
-466 LSNAKQEKK
+466 LSKNKQEKNS
-475 MHQSSIFAAQ
+475 QSSIFETQ
-485 SVSAIHK
+485 SAL
-492 INTDKNNYSAEKNVN
+492 NNNKSNNNKSLTNN
-507 SNFNDVIN
+507 SNDVIDKKITAFPAN
-515 ERIVEKDAIEKEVIE
+515 EIKNELDEDKGPEFVIE
-530 KEVIEKEIAA
+530 K
-540 FSTSEMQNEL
+540 
-550 QGDNGL
+550 
-556 EFIIEEDVVI
+556 DVVVA
-566 DGRLQVQAQDIGTQ
+566 GRLQVQAQNTGIH

-597 TLIGIEDIQKLSL
+597 TLIGIDDRQKVSL
-610 PQYVLNH
+610 PQYILNH

-626 LIESVLLCHQG
+626 LIEAVMLCHQG
-637 CVLSITATY
+637 RILSTTESY

-652 LGLANDGTSAAETDT
+652 LGLANDKASAAEINNNA
-667 SGNTQILPHTIDH
+667 SANISSHPQFLAHTIDH
-680 KLLTA
+680 KLLAA
-685 VANLDRRL
+685 VVHLDRRL
-693 DSALI
+693 DNALI
-698 ALALKQLRQHDL
+698 ALAIKQLSQHDL
-710 SESAINEWRLKY
+710 SETAINESRLRY

-735 QQKKCRMMLLRYQ
+735 QQKKCRTMLLRYQ
-748 QGIIQLFENTLTA
+748 QGIIELFENSLTA
-761 DLSQKF
+761 DLSQNI
-767 ADHIDSQ
+767 ADNIDNDD
-774 GSIDNPKSAF
+774 SIDK
-784 NHLESTSSRSPS
+784 STSVLNPLENTHSRSPA

-805 LQQLLPILSAVL
+805 LQQLLPVLSAVL

-825 ICPQHL
+825 LHPQYL
-831 KSQYFQWQQV
+831 YYQWQQV
-841 LQAGKDNIYAQL
+841 LHAGTDDIYAQL

-864 VAARTMLVLLAYRL
+864 IAAKTMLTLLAYRL
-878 SKDDKGQMISA
+878 SKDAKGQIISA
-889 IDSSVYSAVLSYNSA
+889 LDSSAPISTPNSVLSYNSA

-925 VVSEANL
+925 AVSEANL

-939 QNLNSVQLLALIEV
+939 QSLNTVQLLALIEA
-953 VPIFIASDSQLEA
+953 VPIFIASASQSYV
-966 SEANGDDNYRQRQ
+966 SEAKGDDNYRQRQ
-979 QGGGQIDY
+979 QGGAQIDY
-987 NAHIQDGQADS
+987 NAHIQDDNADRTDS

-1003 NDSMHHSYTYHTY
+1003 NDSTRHFYAYHTY

-1029 DTIVSQDEYEC
+1029 DTIVSQDEYDC
-1040 LTELSNHW
+1040 LTELANHW

>member
-6 AQRTRTQR
+6 AQRSRTQR

-54 LVAVWTIGSFVAGS
+54 LVAVWTIGSFIVGS
-68 FLEYRRLRAG
+68 FLEYRRLKAG

-91 FIDHSQDA
+91 FIDHSQDT
-99 WEHSQGVAHQHKPIQ
+99 WEHSQGVAHQHQPVS
-114 KVRFSARHIAVRNER
+114 KVRFSARQIAVRDER

-158 LPDEQGIN
+158 LPEEQGIN

-171 RNSQDMV
+171 RHSQDMV

-212 NLQLMVV
+212 NLQVMVV

-232 INNFGSGYKGSQKNY
+232 INNFGSGYKVSYQNTQQNKQQNY

-270 HARSTEAQT
+270 HARRTEAQT
-279 ASFTTHSE
+279 ANFTTHSE
-287 WVAYWQTQSQS
+287 WVAYWQSQSQS
-298 QQASAKSQSRWLQN
+298 QQSSAKSQSRWLQHN
-312 NNRFDSQAPR
+312 DKFNSQAPR
-322 NIWTWLIHGLSFS
+322 NIWTLLIHGLSFS

-368 IETLKAIHQDA
+368 METLKAIHQDA
-379 LGSRLTGIADI
+379 LGSRLTSIADI

-426 NAYHKFAVQVA
+426 NAYHDFAVQVA

-456 GDWGVITANS
+456 GDWGVIVANS
-466 LSNAKQEKK
+466 LSKNK
-475 MHQSSIFAAQ
+475 FA
-485 SVSAIHK
+485 
-492 INTDKNNYSAEKNVN
+492 DKNINNK
-507 SNFNDVIN
+507 FNDVID
-515 ERIVEKDAIEKEVIE
+515 EDAIKKDAIK
-530 KEVIEKEIAA
+530 KEIAT

-556 EFIIEEDVVI
+556 EFVVEQDIVI
-566 DGRLQVQAQDIGTQ
+566 DGRLQVQAQDIGTH

-585 WQAKPDS
+585 WQAKPDR

-597 TLIGIEDIQKLSL
+597 TLIAIEDIQKVSL

-626 LIESVLLCHQG
+626 LIEAVLICHQG
-637 CVLSITATY
+637 SVLSTTATY

-652 LGLANDGTSAAETDT
+652 LGLDEDKRFSAETKVDIN
-667 SGNTQILPHTIDH
+667 NTRVLPHTLDH
-680 KLLTA
+680 KLLAA

-710 SESAINEWRLKY
+710 SESVIDELLLKY
-722 EASHSNQDHQHYV
+722 EASHRNQDHQHYV
-735 QQKKCRMMLLRYQ
+735 QQKKCRTMLLRYQ
-748 QGIIQLFENTLTA
+748 QGIIEMFENSLTA
-761 DLSQKF
+761 DLSQNI
-767 ADHIDSQ
+767 ADNIDNDD
-774 GSIDNPKSAF
+774 SIDK
-784 NHLESTSSRSPS
+784 STSVLNPLENTYSRLSRSPS
-796 ILALWQALQ
+796 ILSLWQALQ
-805 LQQLLPILSAVL
+805 LQQLLPIISAVL
-817 NDTQVQSH
+817 NDKQVQSH
-825 ICPQHL
+825 LP
-831 KSQYFQWQQV
+831 SRYSYYQWQQV
-841 LQAGKDNIYAQL
+841 LHAGTDDIYAQL
-853 DPSGQVFNGLD
+853 DPSGQVFDGLD
-864 VAARTMLVLLAYRL
+864 VAAKTMLTLLAYRL
-878 SKDDKGQMISA
+878 AKDAKGQVISA
-889 IDSSVYSAVLSYNSA
+889 LDGSVPISTPISVLSYNSA
-904 SVAHYLVDLRR
+904 SIAHYLVDLRR
-915 HARLIDIDLA
+915 HARLLDIDLA
-925 VVSEANL
+925 AASEANL

-939 QNLNSVQLLALIEV
+939 QNLNSVQLLALIAA
-953 VPIFIASDSQLEA
+953 VPIFIAPASQSSGSQA
-966 SEANGDDNYRQRQ
+966 KGDDNYRQRQ
-979 QGGGQIDY
+979 QGGAQIDY
-987 NAHIQDGQADS
+987 NAINNKPYGY
-998 VDKAG
+998 
-1003 NDSMHHSYTYHTY
+1003 NDY

-1029 DTIVSQDEYEC
+1029 DTIVSQDEYDC
-1040 LTELSNHW
+1040 LTELANHW

>member
-6 AQRTRTQR
+6 AQRSRTRR

-20 LFFLIVFAHIAVALG
+20 LFFLIIFAHIAVALAI
-35 VMALLLTLFTGGIY
+35 MSLLLTIFTGGIY

-54 LVAVWTIGSFVAGS
+54 LVVVWTIGSFVVGS
-68 FLEYRRLRAG
+68 FLEYGRLKAG

-99 WEHSQGVAHQHKPIQ
+99 WEHSQGVAHQHKSAA
-114 KVRFSARHIAVRNER
+114 KVRFSDRHIAVRNER

-146 IASGLRMPILYV
+146 IASGLNMPILYV

-171 RNSQDMV
+171 RHSQDMV

-190 DEALYGLIGHEYG
+190 DEGLYGLIGHEYG

-232 INNFGSGYKGSQKNY
+232 VNNFGASSQNKQQNY
-247 FDGSFINSAVNQSNP
+247 FDNAVNQNNP

-279 ASFTTHSE
+279 ASFTTHNE
-287 WVAYWQTQSQS
+287 WVTYWQNQSKNQQS
-298 QQASAKSQSRWLQN
+298 SAKPQSMWL
-312 NNRFDSQAPR
+312 RSTAATDRQAPR
-322 NIWTWLIHGLSFS
+322 SIWTLLIHGLSFS

-368 IETLKAIHQDA
+368 METLKAIYQDS

-407 VSWFATHPSLAER
+407 FSWFATHPSLTER
-420 MSAINA
+420 MSAIND
-426 NAYHKFAVQVA
+426 NAYHDFAVQVA
-437 KEKRLNQQKIKEIY
+437 KEKRINQQKIKEIY

-466 LSNAKQEKK
+466 LSNIKQETNTQ
-475 MHQSSIFAAQ
+475 HSSIFNNQ
-485 SVSAIHK
+485 STS
-492 INTDKNNYSAEKNVN
+492 INN
-507 SNFNDVIN
+507 SIIEGSNDVIN
-515 ERIVEKDAIEKEVIE
+515 KEV
-530 KEVIEKEIAA
+530 AA
-540 FSTSEMQNEL
+540 FSTGEMNNQSEA
-550 QGDNGL
+550 DAGL
-556 EFIIEEDVVI
+556 EFVVEQDVVI
-566 DGRLQVQAQDIGTQ
+566 DGRLQVQAEQIGTHR
-580 QLLKP
+580 LLKP

-592 DLPSD
+592 DLVSD
-597 TLIGIEDIQKLSL
+597 TLIGIEDIEKVSL
-610 PQYVLNH
+610 PQYVINH

-626 LIESVLLCHQG
+626 LIEAVLLCHQG
-637 CVLSITATY
+637 HVLSTTATY

-652 LGLANDGTSAAETDT
+652 LGLHEDVTSATEISNNYSAGI
-667 SGNTQILPHTIDH
+667 SSNTPFLPHRLDH
-680 KLLTA
+680 KLLET
-685 VANLDRRL
+685 VASLDRRL
-693 DSALI
+693 DSALL
-698 ALALKQLRQHDL
+698 ALALKQLRQYNL
-710 SESAINEWRLKY
+710 SESATNELRLKY
-722 EASHSNQDHQHYV
+722 KANHSNQYHQHYM
-735 QQKKCRMMLLRYQ
+735 QQKKCRTMLIRYQ
-748 QGIIQLFENTLTA
+748 QGIIEVFKTYLTA
-761 DLSQKF
+761 DLSQNF
-767 ADHIDSQ
+767 ADKLFNDD
-774 GSIDNPKSAF
+774 GSID
-784 NHLESTSSRSPS
+784 ESKPVFTLSGNTDSRLPS

-805 LQQLLPILSAVL
+805 LQQLLPILSAIL
-817 NDTQVQSH
+817 NDEQSQSH
-825 ICPQHL
+825 IPAQTL
-831 KSQYFQWQQV
+831 WQQV
-841 LQAGKDNIYAQL
+841 LHASTDDIYAQL
-853 DPSGQVFNGLD
+853 DPSGQVFDGLD
-864 VAARTMLVLLAYRL
+864 VAARTMVALLAYRL
-878 SKDDKGQMISA
+878 SKDAKGQIISA
-889 IDSSVYSAVLSYNSA
+889 LDSSVHSAVLFNSA
-904 SVAHYLVDLRR
+904 SSAHYLVDLRR

-925 VVSEANL
+925 VVSDANL
-932 QWLLLTA
+932 QWLLLTS
-939 QNLNSVQLLALIEV
+939 QNLNSVQLLSLIEA
-953 VPIFIASDSQLEA
+953 VPIFIAPVCKSAA
-966 SEANGDDNYRQRQ
+966 SEAKREDNSQERQ
-979 QGGGQIDY
+979 QGSGQIDY
-987 NAHIQDGQADS
+987 NAYIQEGN
-998 VDKAG
+998 AG
-1003 NDSMHHSYTYHTY
+1003 NATGHHSYDYNTY

-1029 DTIVSQDEYEC
+1029 DTIVSQDEYDC
-1040 LTELSNHW
+1040 LTMLANHW